1 MISYKVFQEYA
12 DEGIIIYGKVDD
24 DGIVRVTCSD
34 LDKPFQKWL
43 FENQDNL
50 PTDIQAKVDSG
61 DLVITDNGGGE

>member
-1 MISYKVFQEYA
+1 MSRILMKDMKSPVMV
-12 DEGIIIYGKVDD
+12 IYGKVDD
-24 DGIVRVTCSD
+24 DGIVRVTCSN

>member
-1 MISYKVFQEYA
+1 MSYRVFLEH
-12 DEGIIIYGKVDD
+12 DEGITYGKIDSD
-24 DGIVRVTCSD
+24 NIVRITCND
-34 LDKPFQKWL
+34 QNEEFQKWL